1 MLALSNSKLNY
12 YWIPLTKSFNPP
24 SRDHDMKAIL
34 AGFGK
39 YYRESCQ
46 TNSHG
51 PMKYHYCQTDPLCLS
66 TNCSP
71 KFSDGIKEQGSVES
85 YLRVQYFFY
94 KSQAIKLTLQP
105 SMSRIILDVSN
116 QKEHLQCGVNF
127 VQSKL
132 NSGWHIRMRWRY
144 RI

>member
-1 MLALSNSKLNY
+1 
-12 YWIPLTKSFNPP
+12 
-24 SRDHDMKAIL
+24 MKAIL

-66 TNCSP
+66 SNCSP

-85 YLRVQYFFY
+85 YLGVQYLY
-94 KSQAIKLTLQP
+94 QSQAIKLTLQP
-105 SMSRIILDVSN
+105 LMTRIILDVSN
-116 QKEHLQCGVNF
+116 QKGHLQCGVNS
-127 VQSKL
+127 VQSKF
-132 NSGWHIRMRWRY
+132 NSD
-144 RI
+144 